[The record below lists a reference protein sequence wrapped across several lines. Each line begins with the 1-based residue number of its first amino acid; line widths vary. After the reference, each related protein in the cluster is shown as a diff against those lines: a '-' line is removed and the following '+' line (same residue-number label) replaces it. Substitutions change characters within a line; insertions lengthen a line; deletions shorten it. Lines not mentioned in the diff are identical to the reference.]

1 MRIGLIESLVEIGV
15 SKAFNHELKNVREA
29 MLASGDI
36 SQVALLAKRNLLPT
50 AVVKP
55 LTPISY
61 MLADV
66 MFTAEEIINF

>member
-1 MRIGLIESLVEIGV
+1 MRIGLTESLVEIGV

-29 MLASGDI
+29 ILASGDI
-36 SQVALLAKRNLLPT
+36 SQVALLAKRNFLPT